1 MTNRKIIVLAILI
14 VGLFAFSAV
23 SAADNLT
30 DDVASTD
37 FEINEVTSSDN
48 LKTEEVISD
57 DDNVSED
64 KDVLAVGGDEK
75 VSIDD
80 NNDVL
85 SLSSPSYD
93 KYSLSVY
100 DTTINAGSSGSVTI
114 YITPVSSSAYYAY
127 DFYFKVYDSN
137 GNQKISQNLYSST
150 KSTSYKYTIQA
161 NKLSAGTYT
170 IKLVNYKDSMV
181 MDTAKLTVKSSSYSS
196 NYPSS
201 SDYSVSVSDV
211 SITYGNGGSISMII
225 SPASRTSYKYYYYLK
240 VYDSNNIEKISQVY
254 YSSSSSYSKKYDLSS
269 SQLSSGVYNIKII
282 NFADGKVMDTAKL
295 TVRSSSYPSS
305 SNYSVS
311 VSDVSVNYG
320 YSGSISMKISPA
332 SSYYKYYYYLKVY
345 DSNNN
350 EKISKLYYSTSS
362 DYSKTYSLSSY
373 QLSTG
378 AYHIEIINY
387 ADGNVMDTAKL
398 AVKSSDCPSSSDYSV
413 SVSDVSVN
421 YGYSGSISMKIS
433 PASRTS
439 YKYYYYL
446 NVYDS
451 SNNEK
456 ISQVYSGSDSS
467 YSKTY
472 SLDSTQLSPGIYEIR
487 IINFYDGNV
496 MDTANLT
503 VKSNTYPSSSDYSV
517 SVSDVSVNYGYS
529 GSISMKI
536 SPASRTSYKYYYYL
550 KVYDSSNNEKISQLY
565 SDTSSASYKSY
576 SLSAKSLNP
585 GVYTIK
591 IVNYFDKNVMG
602 TAKLTVYNRN
612 IQFIGVSGNCT
623 SDVEFKVRISED
635 GKLVSGQKVT
645 FNCDGK
651 DFTSTSDSQGYAYFK
666 THLKAGTYEV
676 TTKYAGLSNTMKLTV
691 NKVYVAND
699 YMNAHVQSMTGHYNG
714 KNKISYSWKGNL
726 KCYFRIYKGN
736 SLIYEKELNTNGY
749 VSDYMSYDKH
759 EYSYEGSEI
768 NAVGT
773 YKAVI
778 ADENGK
784 ELAKASIVIKKAP
797 THTNPKFGSAPIG
810 ARGYMDEYVLDESGS
825 SKNIGGTAK
834 LKIAGKTYKAKVK
847 NGKARF
853 MNVKLPLK
861 AKTYKCSLK
870 FSGDKNYKGCSA
882 TFKVKLVK
890 TDMVILKKNK
900 SIKIGKYTIKLSS
913 NQYKSLVKAFNK
925 GKYKSIKIVTNY
937 KYKVKVPYTKTVK
950 HYKTTKAVK
959 TLYAGSYLPMINR
972 MEDNGWTLVSEY
984 TYTKANPQNRYGIG
998 LSAYTY
1004 AVCKWVKV
1012 SYKTAYK
1019 TKSYPI
1025 KVKITNNPKYVV
1037 PLIKLYAHGDTL
1049 KFKGIAIA

>member
-1 MTNRKIIVLAILI
+1 
-14 VGLFAFSAV
+14 
-23 SAADNLT
+23 
-30 DDVASTD
+30 
-37 FEINEVTSSDN
+37 
-48 LKTEEVISD
+48 
-57 DDNVSED
+57 
-64 KDVLAVGGDEK
+64 
-75 VSIDD
+75 
-80 NNDVL
+80 
-85 SLSSPSYD
+85 
-93 KYSLSVY
+93 
-100 DTTINAGSSGSVTI
+100 
-114 YITPVSSSAYYAY
+114 
-127 DFYFKVYDSN
+127 
-137 GNQKISQNLYSST
+137 
-150 KSTSYKYTIQA
+150 
-161 NKLSAGTYT
+161 
-170 IKLVNYKDSMV
+170 
-181 MDTAKLTVKSSSYSS
+181 
-196 NYPSS
+196 
-201 SDYSVSVSDV
+201 
-211 SITYGNGGSISMII
+211 
-225 SPASRTSYKYYYYLK
+225 
-240 VYDSNNIEKISQVY
+240 
-254 YSSSSSYSKKYDLSS
+254 
-269 SQLSSGVYNIKII
+269 
-282 NFADGKVMDTAKL
+282 
-295 TVRSSSYPSS
+295 
-305 SNYSVS
+305 
-311 VSDVSVNYG
+311 
-320 YSGSISMKISPA
+320 
-332 SSYYKYYYYLKVY
+332 
-345 DSNNN
+345 
-350 EKISKLYYSTSS
+350 
-362 DYSKTYSLSSY
+362 
-373 QLSTG
+373 
-378 AYHIEIINY
+378 
-387 ADGNVMDTAKL
+387 
-398 AVKSSDCPSSSDYSV
+398 
-413 SVSDVSVN
+413 
-421 YGYSGSISMKIS
+421 
-433 PASRTS
+433 
-439 YKYYYYL
+439 
-446 NVYDS
+446 
-451 SNNEK
+451 
-456 ISQVYSGSDSS
+456 
-467 YSKTY
+467 
-472 SLDSTQLSPGIYEIR
+472 
-487 IINFYDGNV
+487 
-496 MDTANLT
+496 
-503 VKSNTYPSSSDYSV
+503 
-517 SVSDVSVNYGYS
+517 
-529 GSISMKI
+529 MKI

-612 IQFIGVSGNCT
+612 IQFIGVAGNCT